1 MTWQNIRVREVHMEF
16 NVRLSKKHI
25 MTIVAV
31 VVIIVATL
39 FVFYNVNGHSLD
51 PSDRDFR
58 VVVTGSMDGDPQPY
72 EIPTIPVNSLITI
85 KHLSSD
91 GIKTVKVGDV
101 LAFNW
106 KESGATEARLTVH
119 RVTEIHTDTE
129 GNVTGFTTVGDI
141 YVDRPGH
148 FETPDVSDVVGIV
161 IEVSPNIGKVVHF
174 IQTSPIYVV
183 MIIAVIAVVVSVV
196 RDVLRARWTE
206 DEIQ

>member
-1 MTWQNIRVREVHMEF
+1 MTWQNIPVREVHMEF
-16 NVRLSKKHI
+16 NVRLSKKHLV
-25 MTIVAV
+25 TIVAV

-51 PSDRDFR
+51 PSDR
-58 VVVTGSMDGDPQPY
+58 QPY

-183 MIIAVIAVVVSVV
+183 MIIAVIAVIVSVV